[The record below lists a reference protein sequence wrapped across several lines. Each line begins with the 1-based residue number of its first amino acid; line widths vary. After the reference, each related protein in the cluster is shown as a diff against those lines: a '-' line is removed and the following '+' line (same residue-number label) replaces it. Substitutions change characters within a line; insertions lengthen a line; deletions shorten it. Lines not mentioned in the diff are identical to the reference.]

1 MDSDLVSPTS
11 YLSTRYD
18 LQRILTKRVYSFN
31 STAEREIVSD
41 SMEELCYIAL
51 VFLEQEITTT
61 TASELIDD

>member
-18 LQRILTKRVYSFN
+18 LQQILTKRVYSFN

-41 SMEELCYIAL
+41 SMEELCYIDL

-61 TASELIDD
+61 TASELIDN

>member
-18 LQRILTKRVYSFN
+18 LQQILTKRVYSFN

-41 SMEELCYIAL
+41 SMEELCYIDL
-51 VFLEQEITTT
+51 VFLEQEIITT
-61 TASELIDD
+61 TASELIDN

>member
-18 LQRILTKRVYSFN
+18 LQQILTKRVYSFN

-41 SMEELCYIAL
+41 SMEELCYIDR

-61 TASELIDD
+61 TASELIDN

>member
-41 SMEELCYIAL
+41 SMEELCYIVW

-61 TASELIDD
+61 TASELIDN

>member
-41 SMEELCYIAL
+41 SMEELCYIDL
-51 VFLEQEITTT
+51 VFLEQEIITT
-61 TASELIDD
+61 TASELIDN

>member
-18 LQRILTKRVYSFN
+18 LQQILTKRVYSFN

-41 SMEELCYIAL
+41 SMEELCYICPGLLGAGDYHHHCL
-51 VFLEQEITTT
+51 R
-61 TASELIDD
+61 AD

>member
-18 LQRILTKRVYSFN
+18 LQQILTKRVYSFN

-41 SMEELCYIAL
+41 SMEELCYSAR

>member
-18 LQRILTKRVYSFN
+18 LQQILTKRVYSFN